1 MFMDS
6 RGCSEDWDKEKK
18 KFPHGRDKDGE
29 QILDKQLIPK

>member
-1 MFMDS
+1 VDAV
-6 RGCSEDWDKEKK
+6 RIGIKKK